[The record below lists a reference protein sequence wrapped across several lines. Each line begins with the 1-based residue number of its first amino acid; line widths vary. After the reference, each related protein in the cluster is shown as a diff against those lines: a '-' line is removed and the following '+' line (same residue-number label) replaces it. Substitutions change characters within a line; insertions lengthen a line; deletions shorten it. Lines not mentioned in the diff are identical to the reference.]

1 MTHPDGLSSQLLA
14 DLVDEL
20 DPRPALELVL
30 RPVTALHLAGLLQ
43 LVLRH
48 PDLRDANR
56 QVATSILEAVRAYF
70 VDAPAALE
78 VLRRGDDPTQDINH
92 L

>member
-1 MTHPDGLSSQLLA
+1 MTHPDGVSSQFLA
-14 DLVDEL
+14 DLAFEL
-20 DPRPALELVL
+20 EDRPPIELVL
-30 RPVTALHLAGLLQ
+30 QPVTALHLAGLLQ

-48 PDLRDANR
+48 PELRPANR
-56 QVATSILEAVRAYF
+56 EVAEAILASVRFYF
-70 VDAPAALE
+70 TDAPAALE